1 MKAAADLAPAAG
13 ISVTCKALGVAR
25 ATLHRRRRPPAV
37 RPPRP
42 RPARALVA
50 AEEAAVLAALHSERF
65 ADRAPA
71 TIVATLLDEGAF
83 LCSVR
88 TMYRVLDKHGEVR
101 ERRDQLRHPAYA
113 APELLATAPNQ
124 VWSWDITKLRGPV
137 KWTYFHLYV
146 ILDLYSRYVVGWM
159 VAPHESGALAKKLI
173 AESCAKQGIAPGD
186 LTLHA
191 DKGTSMTSKPVALL
205 LADLGVTKSHS
216 RPHVSDDNPYSEAHF
231 KTLKY
236 RPDFPDRFGSLQ
248 DARAF
253 CVAFFAWYGTEH
265 RHSGIAMLTPED
277 VHYGRAA
284 QMLAARGVVLEAA
297 YALHPERFVNRP
309 PRPGVLPPAVWINP
323 PASATLEST
332 SSGKATS
339 QDAPGSTGAT
349 SSDPRDLPREASLVF
364 AVVETIDAT
373 AMPVAVLH

>member
-1 MKAAADLAPAAG
+1 MNAAVKLSPQAG
-13 ISVTCKALGVAR
+13 PSATCRALGVAR
-25 ATLHRRRRPPAV
+25 ATLHRRQRPPAL
-37 RPPRP
+37 RLPRP
-42 RPARALVA
+42 RPARALA
-50 AEEAAVLAALHSERF
+50 PEEETAILAALHSERF
-65 ADRAPA
+65 ADLAPA
-71 TIVATLLDEGAF
+71 AVVATLLDEGTF

-88 TMYRVLDKHGEVR
+88 TMYRVLDKYGEVR

-146 ILDLYSRYVVGWM
+146 ILDLFSRYVVGWM
-159 VAPHESGALAKKLI
+159 VAPHESGELAKKLI
-173 AESCAKQGIAPGD
+173 AASCAKQGIEPGD

-205 LADLGVTKSHS
+205 LADLGVVKSHS

-236 RPDFPDRFGSLQ
+236 RPDFPDRFGSIE

-253 CVAFFAWYGTEH
+253 CVAFFAWYGVEH
-265 RHSGIAMLTPED
+265 RHSGIAMLAPED
-277 VHYGRAA
+277 VHYGRAP
-284 QMLAARGVVLEAA
+284 QILAARGAVLDAA
-297 YALHPERFVNRP
+297 YALHPERFVRRP

-323 PASATLEST
+323 PAPRALEPT
-332 SSGKATS
+332 SSSKATS
-339 QDAPGSTGAT
+339 QEAPGSTGAT
-349 SSDPRDLPREASLVF
+349 SPDPRDLPRGASRVL
-364 AVVETIDAT
+364 AAVETIDA
-373 AMPVAVLH
+373 AALPVAVLH